1 MYSNYATTSCNILH
15 FNLYLGYKHRLIL
28 VCTFVGQL
36 KFQRTSKTDKGVSA
50 VRQIVSLK
58 MDVLKDY
65 LESINSFLPPQI
77 RIFRILRVTQSFN
90 GKHFCSSRFYNY
102 ICPTFA
108 FAPTYEQTYE
118 GYRIDKSTMER
129 LESVLSIFTG
139 THNFHNYTSAV
150 NAKDP
155 SCNRYIVSVKTGV
168 PFVDQK
174 SNLEFLSIH
183 LQGQSF
189 MQHQIRKMIGIAIA
203 VMKNFAKEE
212 IIARSF
218 ELDTIETPK
227 APSLGLMLDKQEFNG
242 YNGKFGKDGIH
253 EVIEWDSL
261 EKEVVEFRDKYIYPH
276 IIEQECDNKSMFLWL
291 GNLKKHNFVD
301 IPDQTNKQTDTQVCD
316 ESKQETD
323 ESTKPKLTE
332 EDK

>member
-1 MYSNYATTSCNILH
+1 
-15 FNLYLGYKHRLIL
+15 
-28 VCTFVGQL
+28 
-36 KFQRTSKTDKGVSA
+36 
-50 VRQIVSLK
+50 

-65 LESINSFLPPQI
+65 LEGINSFLPPQI

-102 ICPTFA
+102 VSPTFA

-118 GYRIDKSTMER
+118 GYRIDKSTMDR
-129 LESVLSIFTG
+129 LERVLSIFKG

-150 NAKDP
+150 KAKDP
-155 SCNRYIVSVKTGV
+155 SCNRYIINVKTGV

-174 SNLEFLSIH
+174 TNLEFVSIH

-189 MQHQIRKMIGIAIA
+189 MLHQIRKMVGITIA

-212 IIARSF
+212 IISRSF
-218 ELDTIETPK
+218 KLDTIETPK

-242 YNGKFGKDGIH
+242 YNSKFGKDGIH
-253 EVIEWDSL
+253 EEIEWDSL
-261 EKEVVEFRDKYIYPH
+261 EKEVVEFRDNYIYPQV
-276 IIEQECDNKSMFLWL
+276 IEQEADSKSMFTWL

-301 IPDQTNKQTDTQVCD
+301 IPDQSNKQTDQQICE
-316 ESKQETD
+316 ESNQESGD
-323 ESTKPKLTE
+323 STKSKLTE

>member
-1 MYSNYATTSCNILH
+1 ML
-15 FNLYLGYKHRLIL
+15 
-28 VCTFVGQL
+28 FVGQL

-102 ICPTFA
+102 VCPTFA

-129 LESVLSIFTG
+129 LESVLSNFKG

-174 SNLEFLSIH
+174 TNLEFLSIH

-189 MQHQIRKMIGIAIA
+189 MLHQIRKMIGITIA

-212 IIARSF
+212 IISQSF

-242 YNGKFGKDGIH
+242 YNNKFGKDGIH
-253 EVIEWDSL
+253 EVIEWDTL
-261 EKEVVEFRDKYIYPH
+261 EKEVVEFRDKYIHPN
-276 IIEQECDNKSMFLWL
+276 IIEQEAENKSMFLWL
-291 GNLKKHNFVD
+291 SNLKKHKFVD
-301 IPDQTNKQTDTQVCD
+301 VSDQSNKQTAKQVCD
-316 ESKQETD
+316 GEKQETGD
-323 ESTKPKLTE
+323 STISKLAE